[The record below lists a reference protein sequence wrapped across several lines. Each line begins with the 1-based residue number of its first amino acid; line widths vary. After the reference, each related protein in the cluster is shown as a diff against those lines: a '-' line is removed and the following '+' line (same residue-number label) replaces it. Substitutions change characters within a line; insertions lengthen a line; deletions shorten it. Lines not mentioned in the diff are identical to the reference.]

1 MSIMRSIW
9 NENGSTRTIILAV
22 VFAVLLIATISQ
34 SASKKRVVKERIEL
48 ESVALVDVNTDDIY
62 TIEIQELLSKTVLT
76 KRDGKWWVGA
86 AQTMPNLS
94 KEEKEKEEIKA
105 WDYADEDAVL
115 QVLETVQEGFNNW
128 ELVSV
133 NRERMID
140 YRIGALGSKF
150 SLLDETGNELACFDV
165 GEKAANF
172 TGTYIAICGEDKIYK
187 IPGLLDMI
195 FKRDAAG
202 WRTKVIYELEQDDVV
217 KFEINDPNDNK
228 PIVLE
233 KDDDGN
239 WIGTSPFDYIPGK
252 KKVSSL
258 LSIFCNY
265 KAMGFPERMMP
276 GEDTIQTT
284 TLEVTATMKD
294 GKVWKLTFGTTE
306 QARETFVVGSER
318 AILYTAN
325 YMDVDNLNM
334 KADYLSQPDDETA
347 ESE

>member
-1 MSIMRSIW
+1 MTIMRSIW
-9 NENGSTRTIILAV
+9 NENGSTRTIVLAV
-22 VFAVLLIATISQ
+22 VFIALLIVTINQ
-34 SASKKRVVKERIEL
+34 TKGKRKVIQERIEL
-48 ESVALVDVNTDDIY
+48 EQVSLLDVNTDDIY
-62 TIEIQELLSKTVLT
+62 TMEIQELLSKTVLT

-86 AQTMPNLS
+86 VQTMPNLS

-105 WDYADEDAVL
+105 WDYADEDAIL
-115 QVLETVQEGFNNW
+115 QVLEAIQDGFNDW

-133 NRERMID
+133 NRERKID
-140 YRIGALGSKF
+140 YRIGALGSTF
-150 SLLDETGNELACFDV
+150 SLLDENGNEIACFDV

-172 TGTYIAICGEDKIYK
+172 TGTYISICDEDKIYK

-202 WRTKVIYELEQDDVV
+202 WRTKVIYELDQDDVV
-217 KFEINDPNDNK
+217 KFEIKDPNDK
-228 PIVLE
+228 KHVILE

-239 WIGTSPFDYIPGK
+239 WIGTSPYDYVPGK

-265 KAMGFPERMMP
+265 KAMGFPERMRP
-276 GEDTIQTT
+276 GEDIIENV
-284 TLEVTATMKD
+284 TLEVIATMKD
-294 GKVWKLTFGTTE
+294 GKIKILTFGTAE
-306 QARETFVVGSER
+306 QARDTLVMDNER
-318 AILYTAN
+318 GILYTAN

-334 KADYLSQPDDETA
+334 KADYLSQPDDETP

>member
-1 MSIMRSIW
+1 MF
-9 NENGSTRTIILAV
+9 V
-22 VFAVLLIATISQ
+22 VLLIATISQ
-34 SASKKRVVKERIEL
+34 SASKKRVVKERVEL

-76 KRDGKWWVGA
+76 KRDGKWWVGGV
-86 AQTMPNLS
+86 QTMPNLS
-94 KEEKEKEEIKA
+94 KEEKEKEEITA
-105 WDYADEDAVL
+105 WDYADEDAIL
-115 QVLETVQEGFNNW
+115 QVLESIQEGFNDW

-133 NRERMID
+133 NRERMMD
-140 YRIGALGSKF
+140 YRVGALGSKF
-150 SLLDETGNELACFDV
+150 SLLDEKGNELACFDV

-172 TGTYIAICGEDKIYK
+172 TGTYIAICGEDKVYK

-217 KFEINDPNDNK
+217 KFEINDPNDKK
-228 PIVLE
+228 PVILE

-239 WIGTSPFDYIPGK
+239 WIGTSPYDYIPGK

-258 LSIFCNY
+258 LAIFCNY
-265 KAMGFPERMMP
+265 KAMGFPERMRP
-276 GEDTIQTT
+276 GDDDSIQIT

-306 QARETFVVGSER
+306 QVQDTLVMDNER
-318 AILYTAN
+318 PILYTAN

-334 KADYLSQPDDETA
+334 KADYLAEPDEETFG
-347 ESE
+347 SE

>member
-1 MSIMRSIW
+1 MRSIW

-22 VFAVLLIATISQ
+22 VFVVLLIATISK

-62 TIEIQELLSKTVLT
+62 TIEIQELLSKTVLA

-86 AQTMPNLS
+86 AQTMPNMS
-94 KEEKEKEEIKA
+94 EEEKEKEQIKA

-133 NRERMID
+133 NRERMMD

-150 SLLDETGNELACFDV
+150 SLLDENGNELACFDV

-172 TGTYIAICGEDKIYK
+172 TGTYIAICGEDKVYK

-217 KFEINDPNDNK
+217 RFEINDPNDKK
-228 PIVLE
+228 PVVLE

-239 WIGTSPFDYIPGK
+239 WVGSSPYDFIPGK

-258 LSIFCNY
+258 LAIFCNY
-265 KAMGFPERMMP
+265 KAMGFPERMRP
-276 GEDTIQTT
+276 GEDSIQTT
-284 TLEVTATMKD
+284 TLDLTATMKD
-294 GKVWKLTFGTTE
+294 GKVKKLTFGTTE
-306 QARETFVVGSER
+306 QARDTLVMDNER
-318 AILYTAN
+318 GILYTAN

-334 KADYLSQPDDETA
+334 KADYLAEPDK
-347 ESE
+347 ESEESE